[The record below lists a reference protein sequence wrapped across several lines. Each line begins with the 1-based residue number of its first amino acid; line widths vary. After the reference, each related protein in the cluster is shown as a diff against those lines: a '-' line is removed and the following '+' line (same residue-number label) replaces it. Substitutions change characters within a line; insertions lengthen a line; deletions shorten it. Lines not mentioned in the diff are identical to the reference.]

1 VSGATDRSASP
12 LSIHEAAN
20 MGASQP
26 SNIAPQHL
34 FDNVTL
40 AETAFQSSLPGFT
53 LRQPSPTPSSVNG
66 AHIEHPQVY
75 GEAPSNNNVLKTRVS
90 ELEVINDLF
99 RGRVSELEQSEQ
111 EARRREALAK
121 EAADRYKADLD
132 TALAREADLKR
143 KVDDLEAELANYRQA
158 HPTKKAR
165 LSDGP
170 DDFSRPA
177 SRLSTRE

>member
-1 VSGATDRSASP
+1 M
-12 LSIHEAAN
+12 AAP
-20 MGASQP
+20 QP

-34 FDNVTL
+34 FDNVSL
-40 AETAFQSSLPGFT
+40 AETAFQTSLPNFT
-53 LRQPSPTPSSVNG
+53 LRQPSPTPSSING
-66 AHIEHPQVY
+66 SHLEHSQVY

-143 KVDDLEAELANYRQA
+143 RVDDLEVELANYRQA
-158 HPTKKAR
+158 HPAKKVR

-170 DDFSRPA
+170 DDYGRPA
-177 SRLSTRE
+177 SRLSAREE

>member
-1 VSGATDRSASP
+1 MAQP
-12 LSIHEAAN
+12 
-20 MGASQP
+20 QP

-40 AETAFQSSLPGFT
+40 AETALHSTSLPGFS

-66 AHIEHPQVY
+66 SHLEPTHAY
-75 GEAPSNNNVLKTRVS
+75 GEAPGNNNVLKTRVS

-121 EAADRYKADLD
+121 EAVDRYKADLD
-132 TALAREADLKR
+132 TALAREVDLKKR
-143 KVDDLEAELANYRQA
+143 IADLEAELATYRQA
-158 HPTKKAR
+158 PPAKKVR

-170 DDFSRPA
+170 EDHSRPS
-177 SRLSTRE
+177 SRLSARED